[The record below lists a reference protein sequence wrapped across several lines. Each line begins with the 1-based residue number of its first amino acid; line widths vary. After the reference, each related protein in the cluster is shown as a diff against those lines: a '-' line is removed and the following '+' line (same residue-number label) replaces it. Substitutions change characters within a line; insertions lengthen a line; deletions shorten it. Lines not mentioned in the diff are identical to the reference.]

1 MKNHLI
7 ALGCFLLLAV
17 LGFALDMSVT
27 ATLLRLGKP

>member
-7 ALGCFLLLAV
+7 ALGCFLLLAA

-27 ATLLRLGKP
+27 AVLLHF